1 MLLAEPIAAWEKRQ
15 ASVRPEWHARDEYSA
30 WRDAAILELLYSTG
44 ARVGEIAKLKDGAL
58 DLLSGVIKVYGKGMK
73 ERLCYVGRPAAR
85 VLQKSITLRDELWPV
100 SGSGRGRPLFLN
112 LKGGPLSTRS
122 IERMMKKYL
131 VQAGLNASL
140 SPHTLR
146 HSFATHMLDAHADL
160 RSVQELLGHSS
171 LSTTQIYTHVSV
183 KRMKEVY
190 EQAHPRA

>member
-1 MLLAEPIAAWEKRQ
+1 MLLAAPIAAWEKRQ